1 MLNNAGVGVLEGSK
15 LPMLFFAALAVAL
28 LFTVV
33 ATCLIMKALHTPC
46 IRPACACAC
55 VSALHTHHL
64 HRIVVIKACR
74 AAATRTLSV
83 EHSRVP
89 ARRTD
94 APGCY
99 PHGGH
104 RGMSPP
110 LAWQLATPCVLPIAR
125 SPTRPYTKGVP
136 PQVRRVVK
144 QRDRIPPQNDECE
157 NCVCS
162 YLCAP
167 PPPPHPPPSIFP
179 PPPSASIPH
188 PAS

>member
-1 MLNNAGVGVLEGSK
+1 
-15 LPMLFFAALAVAL
+15 MLFFAALAVAL

-125 SPTRPYTKGVP
+125 SPTRPYERCAPAGAP
-136 PQVRRVVK
+136 CGQAARSHPAPERRVRKLRVLVLV
-144 QRDRIPPQNDECE
+144 RPASPSPPSTLNFPT
-157 NCVCS
+157 S
-162 YLCAP
+162 SFRLYSP
-167 PPPPHPPPSIFP
+167 PCLLNLSPHAPHPP
-179 PPPSASIPH
+179 
-188 PAS
+188 